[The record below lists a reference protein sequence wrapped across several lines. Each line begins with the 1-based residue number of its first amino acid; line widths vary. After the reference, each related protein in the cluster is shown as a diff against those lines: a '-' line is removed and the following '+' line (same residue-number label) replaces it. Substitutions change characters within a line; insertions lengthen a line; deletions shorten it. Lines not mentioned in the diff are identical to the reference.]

1 MRFPKVLSYRGKFW
15 TMLQNAC
22 RALWNITQTVLMR
35 LVAGTLHLS
44 DDPLAEGATDIDVL
58 RKALWQKFYF
68 GADSLLDMMVQI
80 QEQLKAET
88 EQHKKVKNA
97 CPETRISQRLFVKRI
112 FTPLITMY
120 FFALLYEVYSLI

>member
-1 MRFPKVLSYRGKFW
+1 
-15 TMLQNAC
+15 MLQNAC

-68 GADSLLDMMVQI
+68 GADSLLDMMMQI
-80 QEQLKAET
+80 QEQLKVET
-88 EQHKKVKNA
+88 EQHKKVKSA
-97 CPETRISQRLFVKRI
+97 CPERQISQRLFH
-112 FTPLITMY
+112 
-120 FFALLYEVYSLI
+120 